1 MRYLQ
6 DRNPTWTIELN
17 QIGEGPSQ
25 NNLQQ
30 LAKELGL
37 APQVHFM
44 GFLPQAEAFP
54 HLAAAD
60 VLALPIRFDPGP
72 GVIAEGLGLGV
83 PVIASATGG
92 IAELF
97 QCTEAVRL
105 VPVDD
110 PQAFADALEEV
121 LSNPGLAKCMST
133 AGRKLFEEKFHL
145 DHWVRDVQSWLEGT
159 IFTPILDRGL

>member
-1 MRYLQ
+1 MRKLL
-6 DRNPTWTIELN
+6 DRNPTWAIKLT
-17 QIGEGPSQ
+17 QIGDGPSK

-30 LAKELGL
+30 LAKDLGL
-37 APQVHFM
+37 AAQVHFM

-60 VLALPIRFDPGP
+60 VLALPIRSDPGP
-72 GVIAEGLGLGV
+72 GVIPEGLGLGV
-83 PVIASATGG
+83 PVIASAIGG
-92 IAELF
+92 IADLF

-121 LSNPGLAKCMST
+121 LSNPGLAKRMAT

-145 DHWVRDVQSWLEGT
+145 DHWVRDVQSWLECT
-159 IFTPILDRGL
+159 VFMPILDKGL